1 MEGGPFCLARSVGT
15 NRWHH
20 PSNNDHGLQDGKT
33 NDRRSGHDEAERE
46 LRWTKQPTLGK
57 IWTLQRS
64 QPNNT
69 PSTTMIR
76 RNNIVV
82 RTAAVLHALCLFCR
96 GLSTPVSG
104 VTIKIGFEHQWAVAD
119 LSETKSGRFTC
130 DDSLDMVHRLRRVGD
145 CVLVVQ

>member
-1 MEGGPFCLARSVGT
+1 
-15 NRWHH
+15 
-20 PSNNDHGLQDGKT
+20 
-33 NDRRSGHDEAERE
+33 
-46 LRWTKQPTLGK
+46 
-57 IWTLQRS
+57 
-64 QPNNT
+64 
-69 PSTTMIR
+69 MIR